1 MAPWPAAEPST
12 HDVLGA
18 KPCVL
23 EEFFVNPR
31 VISELSSITLQ
42 PISAV
47 KYEQEQ
53 GSVCDTLLLWWLSH
67 GSACLL

>member
-53 GSVCDTLLLWWLSH
+53 GSV
-67 GSACLL
+67 